1 MREIMDRLKRPFK
14 AEVKSG
20 YLNTAVF
27 GGFDQYILNHLDQLK
42 RQMLNA
48 APDLLPLVGQIR
60 LIFLDYKRILPEER
74 QEVIRKVIPMI
85 QELDQ
90 EIEQVLR
97 QQICERK
104 ACEEKQVSVG
114 EQSLGSTDH
123 HRVTVKKD
131 NVAEAEELDNGLS
144 EVDDDQDGKDGTA
157 DFLLDHVD
165 DLSGD
170 GKDTRKKAKVHQTPL
185 MEIPALDQSE
195 VQSTQSKKLAELP
208 EHKEKSEVEVPDE
221 APQKNLQ
228 EVPTDIQINFSEVS
242 DLPDPLAILDKL
254 EELAGSI
261 QYIKGIGPKR
271 AQVLQRVDVENIMD
285 LLYYIP
291 REYSD
296 RSEVIP
302 ISDLTE
308 LDFEHE
314 ITIVGKV
321 VSVQEVRPRRGIK
334 IVKVGIHDGT
344 GLAFGVWFNQPYI
357 KNQFKNGDKVI
368 FSGKVNQK
376 NYNRFRKIEL
386 SNPIYENLNMEEHVH
401 TRRIVPIYPLTD
413 GLNQKNVRE
422 MIKNTI
428 DGYLKKMP
436 DLVPESIRQK
446 FGLFSIEDALHFIHF
461 PENKALLDE
470 AKRRLI
476 FEDFFLLQLGILF
489 QRESTQSDQES
500 YSCKE
505 DQALL
510 QAFLKLLPFTLT
522 NAQKR
527 VWEDISG
534 DLKKNRPMYRLLQG
548 DVGSGKTVIAAMTL
562 MKGIENG
569 LQGAL
574 MAPTEI
580 LAEQHYLSLENWF
593 EALDLHVALITG
605 SLKKKA
611 REEILIRL
619 KDGEID
625 LLIGTHALIQ
635 EWVEFQKLGVVV
647 IDEQHRFGVKQRE
660 SLRNKGEIQPHVLVM
675 TATPIP
681 RSMALTIY
689 GDLDLSIID
698 ELPPG
703 RKPIKTVW
711 RGPEARDKIY
721 DFIKE
726 QLDEGRQA
734 YVVCPLID
742 ESDVMDVESATQMAE
757 YLAEQVFN
765 EYRVGLLTG
774 QTQKDEREATMQA
787 FRAGEMDILVST
799 TVIEVG
805 VDVPNANIMLI
816 EDAQRFGLAQLHQL
830 RGRVGRGQAQSYC
843 VLIGNATTSEGERRL
858 NVMVETNDGFRI
870 AEEDLAI
877 RGPGEFFGTRQ
888 HGLPEFKVANLI
900 RDWEVLE
907 TVREEVQTLL
917 KEKPDW
923 IPNELLRIILAMRFK
938 GSFLTEDAEDETIK

>member
-1 MREIMDRLKRPFK
+1 MQEIMDRLKRPFK

-42 RQMLNA
+42 KQLQNT
-48 APDLLPLVGQIR
+48 APDLLPLLGRIR
-60 LIFLDYKRILPEER
+60 LMFLDYKRILPEER
-74 QEVIRKVIPMI
+74 QSVIRKVIPII

-90 EIEQVLR
+90 EIEQVLF
-97 QQICERK
+97 QKMSKEK
-104 ACEEKQVSVG
+104 TCEEKQKSMD
-114 EQSLGSTDH
+114 EKNIESTDGQ
-123 HRVTVKKD
+123 RVTLSKD
-131 NVAEAEELDNGLS
+131 KMD
-144 EVDDDQDGKDGTA
+144 EVNKYDSNQSDVEYDLNSKDLAT
-157 DFLLDHVD
+157 DFLLDHGE
-165 DLSGD
+165 DLSRDDRGIP
-170 GKDTRKKAKVHQTPL
+170 KKVKIQQTPL
-185 MEIPALDQSE
+185 MEMPPLDQSE
-195 VQSTQSKKLAELP
+195 IQSNQSKKLVELP
-208 EHKEKSEVEVPDE
+208 ESKEPDE
-221 APQKNLQ
+221 IGVSENDLIH
-228 EVPTDIQINFSEVS
+228 VSEVS
-242 DLPDPLAILDKL
+242 DLPDPLTILDKL
-254 EELAGSI
+254 EELAGSV

-302 ISDLTE
+302 ISDLIE

-401 TRRIVPIYPLTD
+401 TSRIVPIYPLTD

-436 DLVPESIRQK
+436 DLIPENIRQK
-446 FGLFSIEDALHFIHF
+446 FNLFSIDDALRFIHF

-489 QRESTQSDQES
+489 QRQSIQTEQES

-505 DQALL
+505 DRALL
-510 QAFLKLLPFTLT
+510 QAFRKLLPFTLT
-522 NAQKR
+522 NAQER

-534 DLKKNRPMYRLLQG
+534 DLEKKRPMYRLLQG
-548 DVGSGKTVIAAMTL
+548 DVGSGKTAVAAMTL
-562 MKGIENG
+562 IKGIENG

-593 EALDLHVALITG
+593 KALDLRVELITG

-635 EWVEFQKLGVVV
+635 GWVEFKNLGVVV

-660 SLRNKGEIQPHVLVM
+660 SLRNKGEIHPHVLVM

-711 RGPEARDKIY
+711 RRPEAREKIY
-721 DFIKE
+721 GFIKE

-757 YLAEQVFN
+757 YLAEQVFC

-805 VDVPNANIMLI
+805 VDVPNANLMLI

-843 VLIGNATTSEGERRL
+843 VLIGNATTPEGERRL

-907 TVREEVQTLL
+907 TVRNEVQALL
-917 KEKPDW
+917 RDKPNW
-923 IPNELLRIILAMRFK
+923 IPSELLQIVLAMRFK